1 MRFQKSQDWLHF
13 LESSE
18 FNAKQRVSTT
28 GVRLFLSA
36 TGVRLFPQLS
46 SALVALLR
54 RLSLPVM
61 LMIGYVEFNVPE
73 NKCRIQCV

>member
-13 LESSE
+13 SESSE

-28 GVRLFLSA
+28 GVRLFLNA

-54 RLSLPVM
+54 RLPLPVM
-61 LMIGYVEFNVPE
+61 LMIGYVEFNVLE

>member
-13 LESSE
+13 SESSE

-54 RLSLPVM
+54 RNGAAGHVDDLL
-61 LMIGYVEFNVPE
+61 Y
-73 NKCRIQCV
+73 RIQCA